1 MLRHLELTLDR
12 RRRFQ
17 LLLDAIQ
24 TGGKAG
30 GDGQVGVGV
39 GTWQTV
45 LNPPCH
51 RRTGRNAQ
59 AGSAIVF

>member
-17 LLLDAIQ
+17 LLLDTIQ

-30 GDGQVGVGV
+30 GDGQIGVGV
-39 GTWQTV
+39 RTGQTV
-45 LNPPCH
+45 LNPPRH